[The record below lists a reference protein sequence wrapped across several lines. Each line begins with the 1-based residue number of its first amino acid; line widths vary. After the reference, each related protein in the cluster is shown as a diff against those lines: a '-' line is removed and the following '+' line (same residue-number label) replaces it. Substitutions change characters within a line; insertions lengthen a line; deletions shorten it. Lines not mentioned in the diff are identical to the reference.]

1 VTSLFNSDELSSR
14 VAREQHAAAQAKCE
28 NSRRAHLGLAE
39 QYRQK
44 LALVEGIKSSIRINF
59 G

>member
-1 VTSLFNSDELSSR
+1 MTSLFNADELSSR

-28 NSRRAHLGLAE
+28 NSRKAHLGLAD
-39 QYRQK
+39 QYQQK
-44 LALVEGIKSSIRINF
+44 LALVDAVKTSIRISI